1 MTDRKLG
8 YIIIGLFSLIITV
21 LAAYCLRPIL
31 SPGETRVVAFKRIGS
46 LGYQDPVRVRGVF
59 YGTAASINWVADSV
73 RKEPR
78 VYVTIQSARH
88 IPLHR
93 GYLIVD
99 VDEGLMGDRA
109 IVIDPGDST
118 APPIPVRDTLVGT
131 FHPGI
136 SEALDNVRKLR
147 EVVDTFL
154 SVSNRLAHGA
164 GAARSLVVQIN
175 EAVAAVDSLSRT
187 ILTVAS
193 QTGATLSTN
202 IDSLNSL
209 VNSASLVTKTFSAAA
224 PEYVDG
230 VSGRLRDI
238 SVFVASLD
246 KTVDTLRSMSQE
258 LESPRNIL
266 WKSDAENIR
275 KKIVGLQTIIT
286 TLQQRMLQFKIYIKL

>member
-31 SPGETRVVAFKRIGS
+31 SPGETRIVAFKRIGS

-59 YGTAASINWVADSV
+59 YGTAGSINWVADSV

-109 IVIDPGDST
+109 IVIDPGDSA
-118 APPIPVRDTLVGT
+118 APLIPVRDTLVGT
-131 FHPGI
+131 FYPGI
-136 SEALDNVRKLR
+136 SEALDHVWELR
-147 EVVDTFL
+147 EVIDTFL

-164 GAARSLVVQIN
+164 RGAKSLVVQVN
-175 EAVAAVDSLSRT
+175 EAVTAVDSLSKT
-187 ILTVAS
+187 ILTVTRETQAN
-193 QTGATLSTN
+193 LSTN
-202 IDSLNSL
+202 VDSLNAL
-209 VNSASLVTKTFSAAA
+209 VNSASLVTKPFAAAA

-238 SVFVASLD
+238 AGFVASLD
-246 KTVDTLRSMSQE
+246 KTVDTLRSMSQA